1 MSKSWSNTASMGKT
15 CSRIVAREVSFS
27 YSDFLGSFLCVSEGL
42 DIVVNDIDYYW
53 LFEFHSSISKFLFEY
68 QFQN

>member
-1 MSKSWSNTASMGKT
+1 MGKM

-42 DIVVNDIDYYW
+42 DIVVNDIDYY
-53 LFEFHSSISKFLFEY
+53 
-68 QFQN
+68 